1 MARLNLA
8 LDKAMTDNKAPT
20 AVTVRNDMPPLQK
33 QDTQHSSLSRVIA
46 NPLEHGELRKQHE
59 INKKLNELLNQ
70 KDDEI
75 QRLSEQVIEL
85 QLSRARPQSPSSRKG
100 GGVKYPGGAS
110 PLTKTGKGKDYL
122 PAGYSGITMVE
133 EKLRISE

>member
-1 MARLNLA
+1 
-8 LDKAMTDNKAPT
+8 
-20 AVTVRNDMPPLQK
+20 MPPLQK
-33 QDTQHSSLSRVIA
+33 QDTQHSSLSRVIT
-46 NPLEHGELRKQHE
+46 NPLEHGELRKQHD

-85 QLSRARPQSPSSRKG
+85 QLRARPQSPQSKKG
-100 GGVKYPGGAS
+100 GGLKYPGVAS
-110 PLTKTGKGKDYL
+110 PLTKNGKGKDYL